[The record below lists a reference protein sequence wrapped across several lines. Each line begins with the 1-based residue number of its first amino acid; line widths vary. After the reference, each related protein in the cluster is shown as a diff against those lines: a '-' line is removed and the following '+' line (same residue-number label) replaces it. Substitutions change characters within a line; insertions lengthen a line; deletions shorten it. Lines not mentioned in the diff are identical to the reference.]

1 VCIRVRNIQL
11 IWLNPLC
18 RASIPAE
25 EQEEIFAEVYP
36 QLQQLEV
43 MRKKM
48 KRRRTFV
55 KPKKMG

>member
-1 VCIRVRNIQL
+1 VYSCQKYSADLV
-11 IWLNPLC
+11 NPL
-18 RASIPAE
+18 RRESIPAE

-36 QLQQLEV
+36 QLRQLEV

>member
-1 VCIRVRNIQL
+1 VWL
-11 IWLNPLC
+11 IWLYFLC

-25 EQEEIFAEVYP
+25 EQEEIFVEVYS

-55 KPKKMG
+55 RPKKMG

>member
-1 VCIRVRNIQL
+1 M
-11 IWLNPLC
+11 WLNTLC

-48 KRRRTFV
+48 KRRRTFIR
-55 KPKKMG
+55 PKKMG